1 MTTLV
6 DAGPLIA
13 LFNADERR
21 HAECAAAITRS
32 TDQLVTCEA
41 AISEACYV
49 LRDRPKA
56 RQDLLLDVRDR
67 LYIVEYQLAPR
78 AGIVAALMAKYAS
91 VPMSLADACLVDLA
105 EIHNTGR
112 VLTLDSDFG
121 VYRWNRNRPFE
132 LLLDI

>member
-13 LFNADERR
+13 LFDADEPH
-21 HAECAAAITRS
+21 HARCAAAIVDS
-32 TDQLVTCEA
+32 NDQLVTCEA
-41 AISEACYV
+41 VVAEVCFV
-49 LRDRPKA
+49 LRHLPKA
-56 RQDLLLDVRDR
+56 RRDLLLDVYDR
-67 LYIVEYQLAPR
+67 LYIVEYHLAPR
-78 AGIVAALMAKYAS
+78 ADVVAALMSKFAS

-112 VLTLDSDFG
+112 VLTLDADFG

-132 LLLDI
+132 MLLDI

>member
-6 DAGPLIA
+6 DAGPLVA
-13 LFNADERR
+13 LLDADEPH
-21 HAECAAAITRS
+21 HAKCAAAIVDS
-32 TDQLVTCEA
+32 NDVLVTCETVIA
-41 AISEACYV
+41 EACFI
-49 LRDRPKA
+49 LRRLPKA
-56 RQDLLLDVRDR
+56 RRDLLLDVHDG

-78 AGIVAALMAKYAS
+78 AEVVAGLIAKYAS

-121 VYRWNRNRPFE
+121 IYRWNRNRPFE